1 MMSLQRRQCQRKF
14 RKLHTKLRQS
24 GGVCTQRVRVRCL
37 SGWPDVLL
45 HDEREHDDDESSS
58 STRVAFGAVPRDDAG
73 VASTTTRTAAS
84 RVQSTSSERCFVV
97 ASKRRGRNDGSC
109 VSSMR
114 ELAALTRTLGLECV
128 GSRAMRSLSSG
139 SFVSSSLRDDLV
151 VSKATTLVVDDE
163 LSPSE
168 QARAEAELSGLH
180 VRVADR
186 TALILSIFEQR
197 AAGAS
202 REGKLQVEMASL
214 RYQLPRLK
222 RRWTHLDR
230 QRGSSSGDGT
240 ASRGMGESQLDV
252 DKSLLRARIAKL
264 RRELDGVRMHRSLY
278 RRRRKKNKIPVC
290 AVVGYTN
297 VGKTTLMSNICGQLD
312 TEGGEEV
319 LSGEDALFATLDPTT
334 RRFNVRGQHILMTDT
349 VGLIRK
355 LPTALIAAFR
365 ATLEELESADL
376 LLHVVDCSAD
386 DMTTHARTVEEVLSA
401 LDVSTIPM
409 LTVFN
414 KADACPPERRRDI
427 ERMCEGRNDLCL
439 VSARTGAG
447 IDELRDAILR
457 QVRDRERRLNL
468 HEDDDN
474 DEGVE
479 NENTEED

>member
-1 MMSLQRRQCQRKF
+1 MP
-14 RKLHTKLRQS
+14 T
-24 GGVCTQRVRVRCL
+24 V
-37 SGWPDVLL
+37 
-45 HDEREHDDDESSS
+45 
-58 STRVAFGAVPRDDAG
+58 
-73 VASTTTRTAAS
+73 
-84 RVQSTSSERCFVV
+84 
-97 ASKRRGRNDGSC
+97 
-109 VSSMR
+109 
-114 ELAALTRTLGLECV
+114 
-128 GSRAMRSLSSG
+128 
-139 SFVSSSLRDDLV
+139 
-151 VSKATTLVVDDE
+151 
-163 LSPSE
+163 
-168 QARAEAELSGLH
+168 
-180 VRVADR
+180 
-186 TALILSIFEQR
+186 
-197 AAGAS
+197 
-202 REGKLQVEMASL
+202 
-214 RYQLPRLK
+214 
-222 RRWTHLDR
+222 
-230 QRGSSSGDGT
+230 
-240 ASRGMGESQLDV
+240 
-252 DKSLLRARIAKL
+252 
-264 RRELDGVRMHRSLY
+264 
-278 RRRRKKNKIPVC
+278 

-427 ERMCEGRNDLCL
+427 ERMCEGRNNLCL